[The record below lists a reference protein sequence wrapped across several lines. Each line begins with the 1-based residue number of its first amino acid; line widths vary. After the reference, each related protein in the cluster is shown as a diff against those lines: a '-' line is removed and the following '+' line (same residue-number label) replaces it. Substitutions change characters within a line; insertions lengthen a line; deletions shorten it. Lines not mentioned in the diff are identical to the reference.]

1 MSEKTD
7 TPTIKVKISSLI
19 AVLQEK
25 DEGVS
30 KLGGEPDK
38 KQGCAKMQE
47 MANTFFKFEPP
58 NVSGIWDTSRQASFH
73 AKLAKFCSSSRYLIS
88 FIPMANSSIVS
99 HFSTSSFQL

>member
-73 AKLAKFCSSSRYLIS
+73 AKLAKFCSSSR
-88 FIPMANSSIVS
+88 
-99 HFSTSSFQL
+99 